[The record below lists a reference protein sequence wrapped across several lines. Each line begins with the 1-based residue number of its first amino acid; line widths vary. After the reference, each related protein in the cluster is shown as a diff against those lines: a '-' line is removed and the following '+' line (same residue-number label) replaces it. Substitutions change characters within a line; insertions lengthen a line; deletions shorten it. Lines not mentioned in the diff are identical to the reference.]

1 LSKLKLKLVFSGGTA
16 APRATIEKFRDLLGV
31 FLLHAWGMTET
42 SPLVTLGSPLA
53 SHDNAAPDEIIDMQA
68 KQGRQIFGV
77 ELRVAGEDGKALACD
92 GKTVGQL
99 KVRGNWVISG
109 YFKGEGG
116 TVMDDDG
123 WFGTGDVATINSDGY
138 VQLTDRLKDVIK
150 SGGEW
155 ISSIDI
161 ENLAVSHPD
170 VFEAAVIAIPH
181 PKWQERPLL
190 LVQAKPGKHPTKD
203 SILEFLSTRIAKWWM
218 PDDVIFVESLPH
230 TATGKLLKTELR
242 AKYGGQFA
250 VAG

>member
-1 LSKLKLKLVFSGGTA
+1 MA
-16 APRATIEKFRDLLGV
+16 
-31 FLLHAWGMTET
+31 
-42 SPLVTLGSPLA
+42 
-53 SHDNAAPDEIIDMQA
+53 
-68 KQGRQIFGV
+68 
-77 ELRVAGEDGKALACD
+77 
-92 GKTVGQL
+92 
-99 KVRGNWVISG
+99 
-109 YFKGEGG
+109 
-116 TVMDDDG
+116 DDG
-123 WFGTGDVATINSDGY
+123 WFGTGDVATINRDGY

-155 ISSIDI
+155 ISSIEI

-190 LVQAKPGKHPTKD
+190 LVQPKPGTRPTKE

-242 AKYGGQFA
+242 KKYGGQLA

>member
-1 LSKLKLKLVFSGGTA
+1 
-16 APRATIEKFRDLLGV
+16 
-31 FLLHAWGMTET
+31 MTKT
-42 SPLVTLGSPLA
+42 SPTVPRGMPLA
-53 SHDNAAPDEIIDMQA
+53 SHEDATPNEIVDMQV

-77 ELRVAGEDGKALACD
+77 ELRLAGEDGKPLPCD

-116 TVMDDDG
+116 KVMDDDG
-123 WFGTGDVATINSDGY
+123 WFGTGDDTTLNPDGY

-155 ISSIDI
+155 ISSIEI

-170 VFEAAVIAIPH
+170 VYEAAVIAIPH
-181 PKWQERPLL
+181 PTWQERPLL
-190 LVQAKPGKHPTKD
+190 LVQPKPGTHPTKE

-230 TATGKLLKTELR
+230 TATGKLLKTERR
-242 AKYGGQFA
+242 ARDGGQLP